1 MVSAFY
7 VSNVEQYLFQD
18 GKARAFYDNVAT
30 LPLTDTSV
38 FIRPYSLRR
47 ESWAAEP
54 LCPIAGFI
62 REVSG
67 GRISS
72 NGDAL
77 ACIR

>member
-1 MVSAFY
+1 MSAFY

-18 GKARAFYDNVAT
+18 SKARAFYENVAT
-30 LPLTDTSV
+30 LPVNDTSV
-38 FIRPYSLRR
+38 FIRPVFAAPR
-47 ESWAAEP
+47 ELGGRAAVP
-54 LCPIAGFI
+54 DRGFI
-62 REVSG
+62 REVGG